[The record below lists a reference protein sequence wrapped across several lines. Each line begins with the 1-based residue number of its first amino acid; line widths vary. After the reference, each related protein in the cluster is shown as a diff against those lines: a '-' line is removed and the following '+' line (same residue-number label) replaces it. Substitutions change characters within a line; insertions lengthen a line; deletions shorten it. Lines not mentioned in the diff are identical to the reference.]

1 MTIVFNTF
9 VWMQIFNFVGS
20 RRIYDEKNI
29 FEGLFSNL
37 IFLILWILVAGLQV
51 LIINVGKTAFKVSPD
66 GLSNA

>member
-37 IFLILWILVAGLQV
+37 IFIIIWIGVAGLQV
-51 LIINVGKTAFKVSPD
+51 LIIYVVKTAFKVSPD
-66 GLSNA
+66 GISGA